1 MKQAAAPGGGGMTSQ
16 PSHPHPR
23 YAPEKVFD
31 VLTSSVG
38 VRPLLKPAAAMSALL
53 YPGKLML

>member
-1 MKQAAAPGGGGMTSQ
+1 MYKRQ
-16 PSHPHPR
+16 R